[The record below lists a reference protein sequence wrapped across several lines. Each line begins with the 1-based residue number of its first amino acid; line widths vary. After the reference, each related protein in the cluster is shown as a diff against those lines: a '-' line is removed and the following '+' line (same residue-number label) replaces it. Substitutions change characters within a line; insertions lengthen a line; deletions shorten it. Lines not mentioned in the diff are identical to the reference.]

1 MSTKKPRTYE
11 NNFKAKVVLEALKND
26 KTINQIASENN
37 IIPENIKNWKKQF
50 LENME
55 MVFDKDKGLDPY
67 KKKISEK
74 DELIEELY
82 KQVGR
87 ITTHLE
93 WAKKKS
99 KEAGIE
105 L

>member
-1 MSTKKPRTYE
+1 
-11 NNFKAKVVLEALKND
+11 
-26 KTINQIASENN
+26 
-37 IIPENIKNWKKQF
+37 
-50 LENME
+50 
-55 MVFDKDKGLDPY
+55 MVFDKDKRLDPY

-82 KQVGR
+82 KQVGK

>member
-1 MSTKKPRTYE
+1 MTP
-11 NNFKAKVVLEALKND
+11 LKSHILGLLDNL
-26 KTINQIASENN
+26 
-37 IIPENIKNWKKQF
+37 NWKKQF

-55 MVFDKDKGLDPY
+55 MVFDKDKRLDPY

-82 KQVGR
+82 KQVGK

>member
-1 MSTKKPRTYE
+1 MSTRKPRTYE

-55 MVFDKDKGLDPY
+55 MVFDKDKRLDPY

-82 KQVGR
+82 KQVGK